1 MVSGEMRGFSFL
13 DLLKWWTV
21 IGLAVVAAGF
31 GFFGYLQADPLSDV
45 ADGPSLV
52 SHLFINAY
60 RTLQLFIVDADAAKY
75 DFWALHIAR
84 FVAPMATLSLVAKFL
99 VEALYHRTVLS
110 LLKRS
115 RGHIIVVGLGEL
127 GRSIAEHLSSS
138 ERRVVAIQNEA
149 SDDDREFCR
158 TNGILLVEGD
168 GTSGVALEMAAI
180 GSASQVFATGD
191 SDVAN
196 VETCV
201 RAAQSAAAAAHTI
214 NIQVHLSDRY
224 FMGQLQSIEQ
234 ELRADLSET
243 TFINFFSRYELVA
256 RHFFSK
262 FDLLEAAR
270 LMGHDRLH
278 VLIFGF
284 GDLGESL
291 FVGALLRN
299 HSQYLGKPRITV
311 VDAEAETARARL
323 LRRMPAIEDVA
334 DISFLPFTAGEGDM
348 SALLKTINRRGPVTA
363 TFVSLPEETKGITV
377 ALDIF
382 SSVKAG
388 DSSGGPVFFRCDKT
402 TSFVDDLAAAESKRI
417 SACIRPFR
425 TEFGGDIIEEL
436 TSDGDL
442 LAQRIHEAYCAQRAQ
457 EREPGDDQTLSPGEQ
472 PWGHLSETFRKAN
485 RRAGDHLRVKL
496 RAAGFRL
503 GVDTTLRI
511 ALKPEDHLWSS
522 SEGLAALGVAENARW
537 RTDRVIEG
545 FTYAPVRN
553 DNRKHHNLLVPF
565 DDLRDEDKAKDRQQ
579 LEFLDRDVLHS
590 QTDPA
595 NLTMVRRE
603 RQIGMVVDVGASAD
617 DGESGTSEAINSLA
631 DDVSEIVASHFPG
644 DAYSLFAVIGS
655 ELQMNIVTAVHSALE
670 AVSSDVRLFPV
681 TGPDRS
687 YDLELGLASANL
699 TSAVRWIIEP
709 SPGSTLSEPAS
720 ALPNRAALEL
730 LITLSRDDGGWAVL
744 EQA

>member
-1 MVSGEMRGFSFL
+1 MRGFSFL

-31 GFFGYLQADPLSDV
+31 GFFGYLQADQLNV
-45 ADGPSLV
+45 ADGRSLI
-52 SHLFINAY
+52 SHLLINAY
-60 RTLQLFIVDADAAKY
+60 RTLQLFIVDSDPSDKY
-75 DFWALHIAR
+75 DLVALHIAR
-84 FVAPMATLSLVAKFL
+84 FVAPLATVSLVAKFL

-138 ERRVVAIQNEA
+138 GHRIVVIHNEA
-149 SDDDREFCR
+149 DDDDREFCR
-158 TNGILLVEGD
+158 SNSILLVEGD
-168 GTSGVALEMAAI
+168 GTSGVALGKAAI
-180 GSASQVFATGD
+180 DSASQVFATGD

-256 RHFFSK
+256 RHLFSN
-262 FDLLEAAR
+262 FDLLEVAR

-291 FVGALLRN
+291 FVGSLLRN

-311 VDAEAETARARL
+311 VDAQPETAHARL

-348 SALLKTINRRGPVTA
+348 LALLKTVNQDGPVTA
-363 TFVSLPEETKGITV
+363 TFVCLAEETKAITT

-388 DSSGGPVFFRCDKT
+388 DTTGGPIFFRCDKA
-402 TSFVDDLAAAESKRI
+402 TSFVDNLAAAESKRL

-436 TSDGDL
+436 TSVGDL
-442 LAQRIHEAYCAQRAQ
+442 LAQRIHDAYRTQRAQ
-457 EREPGDDQTLSPGEQ
+457 EREPGNDQTLSPGER
-472 PWGHLSETFRKAN
+472 PWGHLLETFRKAN

-496 RAAGFRL
+496 RAAGFRV
-503 GVDTTLRI
+503 GADATLRI
-511 ALKPEDHLWSS
+511 ALNPEDHLWSS
-522 SEGLAALGVAENARW
+522 SEDLAALTVAEHDRW
-537 RTDRVIEG
+537 NTDRIIEG
-545 FTYAPVRN
+545 ITYAPVRN
-553 DNRKHHNLLVPF
+553 DNRKHHNMLVPF
-565 DDLRDEDKAKDRQQ
+565 DDLSDEDKAKDRQQ
-579 LEFLDRDVLHS
+579 LEFLDQEVLHG
-590 QTDPA
+590 QTDPD
-595 NLTMVRRE
+595 NLTMVRRD
-603 RQIGMVVDVGASAD
+603 RRIGVIIEVGAPAD
-617 DGESGTSEAINSLA
+617 DGENGTSEAISSLA
-631 DDVSEIVASHFPG
+631 DDVSQIVASKFPG
-644 DAYSLFAVIGS
+644 DAYSLFTTIGS
-655 ELQMNIVTAVHSALE
+655 EPQLNIVTAVHGALE
-670 AVSSDVRLFPV
+670 AVSPDVRLFPV
-681 TGPDRS
+681 TGPDQS
-687 YDLELGLASANL
+687 YDLELGLAQANL
-699 TSAVRWIIEP
+699 TAAVRWITEP
-709 SPGSTLSEPAS
+709 APGSTLSEPAS
-720 ALPNRAALEL
+720 ALPNSAGLDI
-730 LITLSRDDGGWAVL
+730 LITLSRDDGGWTVL
-744 EQA
+744 ERA